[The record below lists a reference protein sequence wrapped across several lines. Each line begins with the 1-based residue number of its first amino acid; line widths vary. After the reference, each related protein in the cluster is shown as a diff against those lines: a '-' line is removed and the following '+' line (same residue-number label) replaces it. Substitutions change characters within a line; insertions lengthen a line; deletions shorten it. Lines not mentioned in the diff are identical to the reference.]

1 MDKEDWTLLL
11 ISLGWCGIFVGAYA
25 FNAWRLATRGTRHPY
40 LADAMALIESNK
52 SVMESLGAPLEMKAV
67 EEHSESFA
75 PWKRLVLQLTG
86 PNGTTK
92 IHLIR
97 LYFALSQ
104 AFVCARRVGY
114 SEEDLIEQISEE
126 EEGPIWSRP
135 YLLKQ
140 WLLQGISDLWNVS
153 RQLFSGRKSCSDG
166 SSGVGK
172 WEIISLFVLTPE
184 SLAPGAAED
193 QGAPSV
199 ILLKGRSTDNPDWY
213 SLISPKLSME
223 KLFSHWIANACLL
236 LVCLYSIR
244 RVRAE
249 WKMAAER
256 LSSLR
261 FVNHFI
267 THHRHLQQLA
277 ARQLQDAIVK
287 RSPSRSVPNDGKHS
301 TAVPVRLRYFTGQL
315 SQEAI
320 DGVAHLEI
328 YSGDDAGDD
337 PDFTDKLQ
345 CELRLQASRPSAS
358 VPYVAFQSTL
368 SLIQE
373 PRDHTDPPFPVVHT
387 YALDPRALTR
397 APEP

>member
-1 MDKEDWTLLL
+1 MARSLTFRLRTMDKEDWTLLL

-92 IHLIR
+92 
-97 LYFALSQ
+97 

-199 ILLKGRSTDNPDWY
+199 ILLKGRSTDNPDW
-213 SLISPKLSME
+213 SGMQ
-223 KLFSHWIANACLL
+223 
-236 LVCLYSIR
+236 
-244 RVRAE
+244 
-249 WKMAAER
+249 
-256 LSSLR
+256 
-261 FVNHFI
+261 
-267 THHRHLQQLA
+267 HHRHLQQLA